1 MIKVIQAEV
10 LAPYTTF
17 KIGGPAKFFVIVKKE
32 EEMLEALKWAKD
44 NKEKYLILGKGAN
57 ILVSDKGY
65 DGLVIKNEMKSL
77 DCRDGVTIC
86 QSGLLVNEMMAE
98 CTKKGISGL
107 EFMAGIPSTIG
118 GAIVGNAGGL
128 KKSIG
133 DYIKL
138 IRVIDKNL
146 QAKELTKEQCQFGY
160 RRSIFQKG
168 EYVILAVTFNLES
181 GNTEKI
187 VESVQNIIHKKNKI
201 QPLEYPSAG
210 CAFKNPDGMSAG
222 QIIDELGLKGKT
234 MGGAKISEKHAN
246 YIINT
251 GYAKA
256 EDVVMMISY
265 IKQQAR
271 DKKGIQLQE
280 EIKYI
285 GFDDKK

>member
-1 MIKVIQAEV
+1 MVNVKHNEI

-17 KIGGPAKFFVIVKKE
+17 KIGGPAKFFVIVKNE
-32 EEMLEALKWAKD
+32 DEMLEALIWAEE
-44 NKEKYLILGKGAN
+44 NKIKYFILGKGAN
-57 ILVSDKGY
+57 ILVSDKGFES
-65 DGLVIKNEMKSL
+65 LVIKNEMKRL
-77 DCRDGVTIC
+77 DCSDGVTIC

-98 CTKKGISGL
+98 CIKKGISGL

-146 QAKELTKEQCQFGY
+146 GVKELTKEQCQFGY
-160 RRSIFQKG
+160 RQSIFQKG
-168 EYVILAVTFNLES
+168 EYVILSVTFSLES
-181 GNTEKI
+181 GNTKKI
-187 VESVQNIIHKKNKI
+187 LQSIQNIIHKKNET

-222 QIIDELGLKGKT
+222 QIIDELGLKGKI
-234 MGGAKISEKHAN
+234 MGGAKVSEKHAN

-251 GYAKA
+251 GNAKA
-256 EDVVMMISY
+256 EDVVMLISY